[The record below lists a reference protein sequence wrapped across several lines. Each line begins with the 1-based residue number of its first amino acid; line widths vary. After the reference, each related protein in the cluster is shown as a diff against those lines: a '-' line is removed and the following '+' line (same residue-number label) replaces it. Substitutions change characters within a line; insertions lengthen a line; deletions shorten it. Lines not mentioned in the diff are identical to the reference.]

1 MIPQPRP
8 CVLELPEYVPGDRE
22 LKGIAEPIKLSSNE
36 STLGPS
42 PQALKAYAHAATQ
55 LHRYPDPDQNEL
67 RDALAEHFGLAVNQL
82 ICGNGSAE
90 LIQILI
96 HAYVGEGDEV
106 LLSEYG
112 FPLYRI
118 FSISQGASVA
128 LSSEVDCVT
137 SVDSLLECVTPK
149 TKLVAIANPNN
160 PTGTYLSGSE
170 VRRLHANLP
179 EHVLLLLDEA
189 YAEYVTAEDFE
200 SGLKWADETENVV
213 VARTFSKLYGLAAL
227 RIGWML
233 APQRVFQ
240 TMQRFRI
247 TFNTNGPALA
257 TAVAALHDVEYTKQV
272 QHHNHLWRKR
282 MTEEL
287 EAQGLNVIPSM
298 ANFLLIQFLD
308 EPKSNSEA
316 AANALKCNGII
327 PRPVSAGSPPNCM
340 RITIGKSEENQAV
353 LHTLKQFMKGT

>member
-42 PQALKAYAHAATQ
+42 PQALKAYADAATQ

-67 RDALAEHFGLAVNQL
+67 RDALAENFGLAVNQL

-118 FSISQGASVA
+118 FAISQGASVA

-257 TAVAALHDVEYTKQV
+257 TAVAALHDVEYTKEV
-272 QHHNHLWRKR
+272 QQHNHLWRKR

-327 PRPVSAGSPPNCM
+327 PRPVSAGSPPNCI

>member
-42 PQALKAYAHAATQ
+42 PQALKAYADAATQ

-118 FSISQGASVA
+118 FAISQGASVA

-287 EAQGLNVIPSM
+287 EAQGLNVMPSM

>member
-42 PQALKAYAHAATQ
+42 PQALKAYADAATQ

-118 FSISQGASVA
+118 FAISQGASVA

-327 PRPVSAGSPPNCM
+327 PRPVSAGSPPNCI

>member
-42 PQALKAYAHAATQ
+42 PQALKAYADAATQ

-118 FSISQGASVA
+118 FAISQGASVA

-272 QHHNHLWRKR
+272 QHHNYLWRKR

>member
-8 CVLELPEYVPGDRE
+8 CVLELPEYVPGERE
-22 LKGIAEPIKLSSNE
+22 LKGITEPIKLSSNE

-42 PQALKAYAHAATQ
+42 PQALQAYADAATQ

-118 FSISQGASVA
+118 FAISQGASVI
-128 LSSEVDCVT
+128 SSAEVDCVT
-137 SVDSLLECVTPK
+137 SVDHLLECVTPK

-170 VRRLHANLP
+170 VRRLHTNLP
-179 EHVLLLLDEA
+179 AHVLLLLDEA

-200 SGLKWADETENVV
+200 SGLLWATETENVV
-213 VARTFSKLYGLAAL
+213 VARTFSKLYGLASL

-233 APQRVFQ
+233 TPRRVFQ
-240 TMQRFRI
+240 TMQRLRI
-247 TFNTNGPALA
+247 TFNANGSALA
-257 TAVAALHDVEYTKQV
+257 TAVAALHDVKYTKHV
-272 QHHNHLWRKR
+272 QQHNQLWRNR
-282 MTEEL
+282 MTDDL

-298 ANFLLIQFLD
+298 TNFLLIQFPD
-308 EPKSNSEA
+308 EPKLNSDA
-316 AANALKCNGII
+316 AANALMDNGII
-327 PRPVSAGSPPNCM
+327 PRPVSAGSPTNCL

-353 LHTLKQFMKGT
+353 LNTLKQFIQGT

>member
-42 PQALKAYAHAATQ
+42 PQALKAYADAATQ

-118 FSISQGASVA
+118 FAISQGASVA

-327 PRPVSAGSPPNCM
+327 PRPVSAGSPPNCI
-340 RITIGKSEENQAV
+340 RITIGKYEENQAV
-353 LHTLKQFMKGT
+353 LHTLKQFLKGT

>member
-42 PQALKAYAHAATQ
+42 PQALKAYADAATQ

-118 FSISQGASVA
+118 FAISQGASVA

-257 TAVAALHDVEYTKQV
+257 TAVAALHDVEYTKEV
-272 QHHNHLWRKR
+272 QQHNHLWRKR

-287 EAQGLNVIPSM
+287 EGQGLKVIPSM

-327 PRPVSAGSPPNCM
+327 PRPVSAGSPPNCI

>member
-8 CVLELPEYVPGDRE
+8 CVLELPKYVPGERE

-42 PQALKAYAHAATQ
+42 PQALKAYADAATQ

-118 FSISQGASVA
+118 FAISQGASVA

>member
-1 MIPQPRP
+1 
-8 CVLELPEYVPGDRE
+8 
-22 LKGIAEPIKLSSNE
+22 
-36 STLGPS
+36 
-42 PQALKAYAHAATQ
+42 
-55 LHRYPDPDQNEL
+55 
-67 RDALAEHFGLAVNQL
+67 
-82 ICGNGSAE
+82 
-90 LIQILI
+90 
-96 HAYVGEGDEV
+96 
-106 LLSEYG
+106 
-112 FPLYRI
+112 
-118 FSISQGASVA
+118 
-128 LSSEVDCVT
+128 CVT

-200 SGLKWADETENVV
+200 SGLTWADETENVV

-233 APQRVFQ
+233 TPQRVFQ
-240 TMQRFRI
+240 TMQRLRI
-247 TFNTNGPALA
+247 TFNANGPALA
-257 TAVAALHDVEYTKQV
+257 TAEAALHDVEYTKEV
-272 QHHNHLWRKR
+272 QQHNHLWRKR

>member
-8 CVLELPEYVPGDRE
+8 SVLQLPEYVSGERE
-22 LKGIAEPIKLSSNE
+22 LKGIAQPIKLSSNE
-36 STLGPS
+36 SALGPS
-42 PQALKAYAHAATQ
+42 PQALKAYADAAAQ

-67 RDALAEHFGLAVNQL
+67 RDALAEHHRLEIGQL

-118 FSISQGASVA
+118 FAISQGASVI
-128 LSSEVDCVT
+128 SSPETDCVIR
-137 SVDSLLECVTPK
+137 VDHLLERVSPR

-189 YAEYVTAEDFE
+189 YAEYVTAENFE
-200 SGLKWADETENVV
+200 SGLMWAAETENVV

-233 APQRVFQ
+233 TPQRVFQ
-240 TMQRFRI
+240 TMQRLRI
-247 TFNTNGPALA
+247 TFNANGSALV
-257 TAVAALHDVEYTKQV
+257 TAVAALHDVEYTKHV
-272 QHHNHLWRKR
+272 QQHNHLWRKR

-287 EAQGLNVIPSM
+287 DALGLNVIPSM
-298 ANFLLIQFLD
+298 ANFLLIQFPD
-308 EPKSNSEA
+308 ELKTNSEA

-327 PRPVSAGSPPNCM
+327 PRPVSAGSPPNCL

-353 LHTLKQFMKGT
+353 LDTLKQFMKGT

>member
-8 CVLELPEYVPGDRE
+8 CVLELPEYVPGERE

-42 PQALKAYAHAATQ
+42 PQALKAYADAATQ

-118 FSISQGASVA
+118 FAISQGASVA

>member
-42 PQALKAYAHAATQ
+42 PQALKAYADAATQ

-118 FSISQGASVA
+118 FAISQGASVA

-282 MTEEL
+282 MTKEL

>member
-42 PQALKAYAHAATQ
+42 PQALKAYADAATQ

-118 FSISQGASVA
+118 FAISQGASVA

-247 TFNTNGPALA
+247 TFNTNGPALKS
-257 TAVAALHDVEYTKQV
+257 AVAALHDVEYTKQV

>member
-42 PQALKAYAHAATQ
+42 PQALKAYADAATQ

-118 FSISQGASVA
+118 FAISQGASVA

-240 TMQRFRI
+240 TMQRLRI
-247 TFNTNGPALA
+247 TFNTNSPALA

-272 QHHNHLWRKR
+272 QHHNYLWRKR

-340 RITIGKSEENQAV
+340 RITIGKSDENQAV
-353 LHTLKQFMKGT
+353 LDTLKQLMRVT

>member
-42 PQALKAYAHAATQ
+42 PQALKAYADVATQ

-118 FSISQGASVA
+118 FAISQGASVA

-137 SVDSLLECVTPK
+137 SVDCLLECVTPK

-160 PTGTYLSGSE
+160 PTGTYLSGAE

-308 EPKSNSEA
+308 EPKRNSEA

>member
-42 PQALKAYAHAATQ
+42 PQALKAYADAATQ

-118 FSISQGASVA
+118 FAISQGASVA

>member
-42 PQALKAYAHAATQ
+42 PQALKAYADAATQ
-55 LHRYPDPDQNEL
+55 LHRYPDPAQNEL

-118 FSISQGASVA
+118 FAISQGASVT

-257 TAVAALHDVEYTKQV
+257 TAVAALHDVEYTKEV
-272 QHHNHLWRKR
+272 QQHNHLWRKR

-327 PRPVSAGSPPNCM
+327 PRPVSAGSPPNCI

>member
-42 PQALKAYAHAATQ
+42 PQALKAYADAATQ

-67 RDALAEHFGLAVNQL
+67 RDALAEHFGLEVNQL

-118 FSISQGASVA
+118 FAISQGASVA

-257 TAVAALHDVEYTKQV
+257 TAVAALHDVEYTKEV
-272 QHHNHLWRKR
+272 QQHNHLWRKR

-287 EAQGLNVIPSM
+287 EGQGLKVIPSM

-327 PRPVSAGSPPNCM
+327 PRPVSAGSPPNCI

>member
-8 CVLELPEYVPGDRE
+8 CVLELPEYAPGDRE

-42 PQALKAYAHAATQ
+42 PQALKAYADAATQ

-118 FSISQGASVA
+118 FAISQGASVA

-257 TAVAALHDVEYTKQV
+257 TAVAALHDVEYTKEV
-272 QHHNHLWRKR
+272 QQHNHLWRKR

-327 PRPVSAGSPPNCM
+327 PRPVSAGSPPNCI

>member
-42 PQALKAYAHAATQ
+42 PQALKAYADAATQ

-118 FSISQGASVA
+118 FAISQGASVA

-240 TMQRFRI
+240 TMQRFRLP
-247 TFNTNGPALA
+247 FNTNGPALA
-257 TAVAALHDVEYTKQV
+257 TAVAALHDVEYTKEV
-272 QHHNHLWRKR
+272 QQHNHLWRKR

-327 PRPVSAGSPPNCM
+327 PRPVSAGSPPNCI

>member
-1 MIPQPRP
+1 MIPEPRS
-8 CVLELPEYVPGDRE
+8 CVLELPLYIPGERE
-22 LKGIAEPIKLSSNE
+22 LEGILQPIKLSSNE

-42 PQALKAYAHAATQ
+42 PLALKAYGDAAVQ
-55 LHRYPDPDQNEL
+55 LHRYPDPDQNGL
-67 RDALAEHFGLAVNQL
+67 RDALAEHFGLEVNQL

-118 FSISQGASVA
+118 FAISQGASVTMA
-128 LSSEVDCVT
+128 SEVDCIT

-189 YAEYVTAEDFE
+189 YAEYASAEDFE
-200 SGLKWADETENVV
+200 SGLTWAAQTENVV
-213 VARTFSKLYGLAAL
+213 VSRTFSKLYGLASL
-227 RIGWML
+227 RIGWMFT
-233 APQRVFQ
+233 PQRVFQ
-240 TMQRFRI
+240 TMQRLRI
-247 TFNTNGPALA
+247 TFNANGPALA
-257 TAVAALHDVEYTKQV
+257 TAVAALNDVEYTNEV
-272 QHHNHLWRKR
+272 QQHNHLWRKR

-308 EPKSNSEA
+308 EPETNSEA
-316 AANALKCNGII
+316 AANALKGNGII
-327 PRPVSAGSPPNCM
+327 PRPVSAGSPPNCI
-340 RITIGKSEENQAV
+340 RITIGKSYENKAV
-353 LHTLKQFMKGT
+353 LDTLKKFMRET

>member
-42 PQALKAYAHAATQ
+42 PQALKAYADAATQ

-118 FSISQGASVA
+118 FAISQGASVT

-137 SVDSLLECVTPK
+137 SIDCLLECVTPK

-257 TAVAALHDVEYTKQV
+257 TAVAALHDVEYTKEV
-272 QHHNHLWRKR
+272 QQHNHLWRKR

>member
-42 PQALKAYAHAATQ
+42 PQALKAYADAATQ

-118 FSISQGASVA
+118 FAISQGASVA

-257 TAVAALHDVEYTKQV
+257 TAVAALHDVEYTKEV
-272 QHHNHLWRKR
+272 QQHNHLWRKR

-327 PRPVSAGSPPNCM
+327 PRPVSAGSPPNCI

>member
-42 PQALKAYAHAATQ
+42 PQALKAYADAATQ

-118 FSISQGASVA
+118 FAISQGASVA

-308 EPKSNSEA
+308 EPKSNSES

>member
-1 MIPQPRP
+1 
-8 CVLELPEYVPGDRE
+8 
-22 LKGIAEPIKLSSNE
+22 
-36 STLGPS
+36 
-42 PQALKAYAHAATQ
+42 
-55 LHRYPDPDQNEL
+55 
-67 RDALAEHFGLAVNQL
+67 
-82 ICGNGSAE
+82 
-90 LIQILI
+90 
-96 HAYVGEGDEV
+96 
-106 LLSEYG
+106 
-112 FPLYRI
+112 
-118 FSISQGASVA
+118 

>member
-1 MIPQPRP
+1 
-8 CVLELPEYVPGDRE
+8 V
-22 LKGIAEPIKLSSNE
+22 
-36 STLGPS
+36 T
-42 PQALKAYAHAATQ
+42 
-55 LHRYPDPDQNEL
+55 
-67 RDALAEHFGLAVNQL
+67 
-82 ICGNGSAE
+82 
-90 LIQILI
+90 
-96 HAYVGEGDEV
+96 
-106 LLSEYG
+106 
-112 FPLYRI
+112 
-118 FSISQGASVA
+118 

-200 SGLKWADETENVV
+200 SGLKWADKTENVV

-233 APQRVFQ
+233 TPQRVFQ
-240 TMQRFRI
+240 TMQRLRI
-247 TFNTNGPALA
+247 TFNANGPALA
-257 TAVAALHDVEYTKQV
+257 TAVAALHDVEYTKEV
-272 QHHNHLWRKR
+272 QQHNHLWRKR

-287 EAQGLNVIPSM
+287 EGQGLNVIPSM

>member
-1 MIPQPRP
+1 MIPQPRSY
-8 CVLELPEYVPGDRE
+8 VLELPVYVPGERE
-22 LKGIAEPIKLSSNE
+22 LEGILQPIKLSSNE
-36 STLGPS
+36 STLGAS
-42 PQALKAYAHAATQ
+42 PQALKAFTDTAAQ
-55 LHRYPDPDQNEL
+55 LHRYPDPDQNGL
-67 RDALAEHFGLAVNQL
+67 RDALAEHFGLEVNQL

-118 FSISQGASVA
+118 FAISQGASVT
-128 LSSEVDCVT
+128 LSSEIDCVT

-200 SGLKWADETENVV
+200 SGLTWADETENVV

-233 APQRVFQ
+233 TPQRVFQ
-240 TMQRFRI
+240 TMQRLRI

-272 QHHNHLWRKR
+272 QHHNYLWRKR

-316 AANALKCNGII
+316 AANALKCYGII

-340 RITIGKSEENQAV
+340 RITIGKSDENQAV
-353 LHTLKQFMKGT
+353 LDTLKQLMRVT

>member
-42 PQALKAYAHAATQ
+42 PQALKAYADAATQ

-118 FSISQGASVA
+118 FAISQGASVA

-247 TFNTNGPALA
+247 TFNANGPALA
-257 TAVAALHDVEYTKQV
+257 TAEAALHDVEYTKQV

>member
-8 CVLELPEYVPGDRE
+8 CVLELPEYVPGERE

-42 PQALKAYAHAATQ
+42 PQALKAYADAATQ

-118 FSISQGASVA
+118 FAISQGASVA

-272 QHHNHLWRKR
+272 QNHNHLWRKR

>member
-42 PQALKAYAHAATQ
+42 PQALKAYADAATQ

-118 FSISQGASVA
+118 FAISQGASVA

-272 QHHNHLWRKR
+272 QHHNYLWRKR

-308 EPKSNSEA
+308 EPKTDSEA

-340 RITIGKSEENQAV
+340 RITIGKSDENQAV
-353 LHTLKQFMKGT
+353 LDTLKQLMRVT

>member
-42 PQALKAYAHAATQ
+42 PQALKAYADAATQ

-118 FSISQGASVA
+118 FAISQGASVA

-213 VARTFSKLYGLAAL
+213 VVRTFSKLYGLAAL

-308 EPKSNSEA
+308 EPKCNSEA

>member
-42 PQALKAYAHAATQ
+42 PQALQAYADAATQ

-118 FSISQGASVA
+118 FAISQGASVT

-233 APQRVFQ
+233 TPQRVFQ
-240 TMQRFRI
+240 TMQRLRI
-247 TFNTNGPALA
+247 IFNANGPALA
-257 TAVAALHDVEYTKQV
+257 TAVAALHDVEYTKEV
-272 QHHNHLWRKR
+272 QQHNHLWRKR

-308 EPKSNSEA
+308 EPKTNSEA

-340 RITIGKSEENQAV
+340 RITIGKSDENQAV
-353 LHTLKQFMKGT
+353 LDTLKQLMRVT

>member
-42 PQALKAYAHAATQ
+42 SQALKAYADAATQ

-118 FSISQGASVA
+118 FAISQGASVA